1 MTKTTIVYVLSE
13 KDAKKKIREWYSDK
27 KNLKIFY
34 ARPNLKGEGYEVSF
48 SYDEE

>member
-1 MTKTTIVYVLSE
+1 MT
-13 KDAKKKIREWYSDK
+13 K

-48 SYDEE
+48 SYDEK

>member
-1 MTKTTIVYVLSE
+1 MFLQ
-13 KDAKKKIREWYSDK
+13 KKMLRKKVREWYSDK
-27 KNLKIFY
+27 NNLKIFY